1 VNKALLLAMI
11 LSLFS
16 GFADDVC
23 ALCVPSIQAD
33 GIGAIDDGLA
43 VGSQRRL
50 APTGPAGD
58 TAAPAHECVFPFT
71 SATPAW
77 SCCSALPLRAT
88 DPVYCFMSIQ
98 R

>member
-1 VNKALLLAMI
+1 MSKPLLVAMI

-16 GFADDVC
+16 GYTDDVC

-33 GIGAIDDGLA
+33 GSGAIDEGLA

-58 TAAPAHECVFPFT
+58 TAAPAHECVFPST
-71 SATPAW
+71 PATPAW
-77 SCCSALPLRAT
+77 LCRSALPLRAT